1 MDINRSFG
9 ILLHPTS
16 LPGPFAVGVL
26 GQEAREFIAWLAEA
40 GAGYWQVLP
49 LNPVGPYASP
59 YQAIS
64 AFAGNPLLIDPRP
77 LVEQGW
83 LEPGALPAKFT
94 GKTVDYAWAQ
104 EHFPPL
110 WERAFT
116 VFRNQVGAQAGL
128 AEFTQREGSWLA
140 DYALFVS
147 LREKYPGKV
156 WNRWPAPLAQRQ
168 PQALEQARLE
178 LADRIEFHSFVQ
190 WLFFSQWQN
199 LREYAAQRSIK
210 VIGDMPFFVSWD
222 SADVWA
228 HQEYFDLNPD
238 GEPRVVAGVPPDYF
252 SKTGQLWG
260 NPLYRWERLAQDNYS
275 WWLSRIQAA
284 QELYDLVRIDHFR
297 AFAAYWEIPAGS
309 GSAVTGHWVPGPG
322 AGIFRA
328 MQETLGQV
336 PVVAEDLG
344 IITHDVEE
352 LRDQFHLP
360 GMKVLQF
367 AFSGDQ
373 DNPYLL
379 ENHPEHGDC
388 ITYTGTHDNDTT
400 KGWFEGL
407 SADAQL
413 QIQEYLRAHGLDPEA
428 RGVVWAM
435 IQLAMQSRCKLAI
448 FPFQDVLSQGS
459 EYRMNSP
466 SHLEG
471 NWTYRFLGNWDL
483 ELARDLRAIATATD
497 RVVLS

>member
-1 MDINRSFG
+1 MEIERSFG

-16 LPGPFAVGVL
+16 LPGPFATGVF
-26 GQEAREFIAWLAEA
+26 GSEAREFVDWLAAA

-49 LNPVGPYASP
+49 LNPVGPFASP

-64 AFAGNPLLIDPRP
+64 AFAGNPLLIDPRR

-83 LEPGALPAKFT
+83 LAKEALPAVFEART
-94 GKTVDYAWAQ
+94 ADYAWAQ
-104 EHFPPL
+104 EHFPAL
-110 WERAFT
+110 WEEC
-116 VFRNQVGAQAGL
+116 FREFKAQADSEADARL
-128 AEFTQREGSWLA
+128 AAFVQKEASWLA

-147 LREKYPGKV
+147 LRERYPDTV
-156 WNRWPAPLAQRQ
+156 WNRWPTELAQRQ
-168 PQALEQARLE
+168 PQALEQARRE
-178 LADRIEFHSFVQ
+178 LADRIEFHCFVQ
-190 WLFFSQWQN
+190 WLFFSQWHD
-199 LREYAAQRSIK
+199 LRAYAAERG
-210 VIGDMPFFVSWD
+210 VRAIGDMPVFVSWD

-228 HQEYFDLNPD
+228 HQEYFDLNRD

-260 NPLYRWERLAQDNYS
+260 NPLYRWQRLAQDGYA
-275 WWLSRIQAA
+275 WWLDRIRAA

-297 AFAAYWEIPAGS
+297 AFAAYWEIPAGAV
-309 GSAVTGHWVPGPG
+309 SAVTGHWVPGPG
-322 AGIFRA
+322 ADFFQV
-328 MQETLGQV
+328 MQKTLGQV

-367 AFSGDQ
+367 AFSGEE

-400 KGWFEGL
+400 RGWFNSLDLNGQSQVEG
-407 SADAQL
+407 
-413 QIQEYLRAHGLDPEA
+413 YLRAHGLNPGEE
-428 RGVVWAM
+428 GVVWAM
-435 IQLAMQSRCKLAI
+435 IHLAMQSSCKLAI
-448 FPFQDVLSQGS
+448 FPLQDVFEQGT
-459 EYRMNSP
+459 EARMNQP
-466 SHLEG
+466 SQLDG
-471 NWTYRFLGNWDL
+471 NWSYRFDGEWSR
-483 ELARDLRAIATATD
+483 EVAEALRMAAQTAGRLT
-497 RVVLS
+497 